1 RRQHWPGEL
10 RGVEGGS
17 DRPDANAGAR
27 GGALWDS
34 RELCRARRHR
44 DPHDCRY
51 PGADPRA
58 GAESHSLE
66 ALRAAGGDRGG
77 ARGPGL
83 GRRLVHHGTGDLCGR
98 RGDGGRLTPGSP
110 PGSPEKQEAIM
121 LRALGIL
128 TATLALLASGAPS
141 TLPPAV
147 AAPGAAAPPAAAPA
161 AQALDPISIGVL
173 GILSDAPFIL
183 ARERG
188 YFAEQRLAADFQTFD
203 SGARMVPVL
212 ATGQLDVA
220 PGSPS
225 VGLYNAI
232 SR

>member
-1 RRQHWPGEL
+1 MM
-10 RGVEGGS
+10 
-17 DRPDANAGAR
+17 
-27 GGALWDS
+27 
-34 RELCRARRHR
+34 
-44 DPHDCRY
+44 
-51 PGADPRA
+51 
-58 GAESHSLE
+58 
-66 ALRAAGGDRGG
+66 
-77 ARGPGL
+77 
-83 GRRLVHHGTGDLCGR
+83 
-98 RGDGGRLTPGSP
+98 
-110 PGSPEKQEAIM
+110 M

-141 TLPPAV
+141 TPPPAV

-225 VGLYNAI
+225 GGLYNAI
-232 SR
+232 SRGVNAKLVADWASGSPQGPTGFYTVRKDLHDSGEIRDYRDLRGRRIAITALGTSVHVMAGRAL